1 MSKILVWDLPVRLFH
16 WLLVALVVTSIVSA
30 KIGGNAMQIHL
41 WSGYALLTLVL
52 FRILWGFFGST
63 HARFASFMRGPA
75 AVWSYLKTLV
85 RREPQQHVG
94 HNPAGAWSIILMLA
108 VILAQVGTGL
118 FANDDI
124 ATEGP
129 LAKLVSK
136 ALSDRLT
143 GLHHLNVKLLFALI
157 ALHLSAVLYY
167 LIGKGEN
174 LVRPMISGY
183 KDTSAAPAGSD
194 SRRAST
200 WLALILIALCA
211 LSVFLPRRF
220 PQEALK
226 AFGAQRSRD
235 LVPAFFMPPAI
246 ESAG

>member
-1 MSKILVWDLPVRLFH
+1 MSKVLVWDLPLRLFH

-30 KIGGNAMQIHL
+30 KIGGNAMQLHM

-52 FRILWGFFGST
+52 FRILWGFLGST
-63 HARFASFMRGPA
+63 HARFASFLRGPA
-75 AVWSYLKTLV
+75 AVFAYLGAMA
-85 RREPQQHVG
+85 RREPQRHLG
-94 HNPAGAWSIILMLA
+94 HNPAGAWSIVLMLL
-108 VILAQVGTGL
+108 VLLLQVGTGL

-129 LAKLVSK
+129 LAKLVSR

-167 LIGKGEN
+167 LLGKGEN

-183 KDTSAAPAGSD
+183 KDIATTEPTVA
-194 SRRAST
+194 RHASVG
-200 WLALILIALCA
+200 LALALVALCA
-211 LSVFLPRRF
+211 LLVFLLIR
-220 PQEALK
+220 L
-226 AFGAQRSRD
+226 
-235 LVPAFFMPPAI
+235 PAA
-246 ESAG
+246 